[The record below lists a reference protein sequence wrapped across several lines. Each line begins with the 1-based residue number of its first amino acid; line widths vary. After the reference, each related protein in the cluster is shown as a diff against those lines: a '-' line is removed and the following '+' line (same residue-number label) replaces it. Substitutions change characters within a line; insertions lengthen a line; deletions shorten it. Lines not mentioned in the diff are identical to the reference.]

1 MTQSKTLGIQQR
13 IPLYVL
19 GEALKEYLAAGV
31 VDEQHIKEMLQA
43 DYAGENRIKKSY
55 NQIASVIDRNELTP
69 FINEHSDEIALALAS
84 PTDRPLILT
93 ALICG
98 RYPFCYHVAKV
109 FAKQFRQQDTISAQ
123 LLDKLI
129 AETYGFNKSTQ
140 NSRNCAVPQM
150 IEAGLIKRD
159 KPALFESAEPVT
171 PTHQVTIDLWKEA
184 FFVNEP
190 LRDRE
195 DEENLYFEPFLRYIK
210 FI

>member
-1 MTQSKTLGIQQR
+1 MIQNKTLGIQQR

-19 GEALKEYLAAGV
+19 GEALKEYLATGA

-43 DYAGENRIKKSY
+43 DYAGENRIKKSL
-55 NQIASVIDRNELTP
+55 NQIASVIDRTALTP
-69 FINEHSDEIALALAS
+69 FINEHKDEIAAAMAS
-84 PTDRPLILT
+84 TTDRPLILI

-129 AETYGFNKSTQ
+129 AETYGYNKSTQ

-150 IEAGLIKRD
+150 LEAGLIKRD
-159 KPALFESAEPVT
+159 KPALFE
-171 PTHQVTIDLWKEA
+171 PTEAIAPNHQVTIDLWKEA
-184 FFVNEP
+184 FFANEP
-190 LRDRE
+190 LCDRE
-195 DEENLYFEPFLRYIK
+195 DEESYIFEPFFRYIK